1 MSSYPPNSTIVLV
14 HGAWADGSCW
24 SNVILPLKR
33 EGLAVICAPIPL
45 TSLTNDIAA
54 LNQVLQR
61 TSGPVVVAGHAY
73 AGGVIAGTTEAR
85 VKSLVYVAA
94 LAPDE
99 GETVA
104 QVFYRDPPHPEA
116 PKLHAR
122 FVRLDMDVGRRIP
135 PVPLPTTLLPIK
147 RALRLPCKG
156 QLRFSVFRS
165 LLLRRDGKRNRPGIW
180 WPKTTA

>member
-73 AGGVIAGTTEAR
+73 AGGVIAGTTEAA
-85 VKSLVYVAA
+85 S
-94 LAPDE
+94 
-99 GETVA
+99 
-104 QVFYRDPPHPEA
+104 
-116 PKLHAR
+116 
-122 FVRLDMDVGRRIP
+122 
-135 PVPLPTTLLPIK
+135 
-147 RALRLPCKG
+147 
-156 QLRFSVFRS
+156 
-165 LLLRRDGKRNRPGIW
+165 
-180 WPKTTA
+180 